1 MSQAEDMLQKDSAGR
16 GAVAG
21 GRDFTAWFG
30 VGGLVLAV
38 AVSAALLV
46 NSEDAGLRTVSLA
59 VALVLLAFLVAA
71 DTLRTRTTARGAAEA
86 ERALATA
93 LSVSADGMAVSD
105 KAGRLLTVNAAFR
118 ALFPVSGAPAIDR
131 LLVPEP
137 DSAEPLYRLFRAM
150 REGEVAEAEVTL
162 ARDGGTA
169 RVDLAVGPL
178 PGGTGRALWRITLRP
193 DTAAPQAEAAP
204 GDLDHLPVGAF
215 TADLQG
221 QVMALNARLA
231 DWTGRAAAACT
242 DGLRLTDLFPTLAE
256 ETPETWDTVVVRDT
270 VLPGGEDAGGSMAGR
285 PVRLLLHL
293 ERESGEV
300 PGRILALV
308 LPGEVL
314 GGTGTGAEESGDGH
328 LVRFLNQTPI
338 GIVVAEPDG
347 AVIEWNRGFV
357 RLTGEGET
365 RRLTDALAPED
376 VAEVAL
382 RLRDAWEG
390 KRFDAPAEVR
400 FPRTGR
406 VAQLYASRI
415 EEADVT
421 GVIVYLID
429 TTEQKSLELQFAQ
442 SQKMQAVGQ
451 LAGGIAHDFNNLLT
465 AIIGFCDLLLVRH
478 EPGDPSFGDV
488 MQIKQNAN
496 RAANLVRQLLAF
508 SRQQT
513 LRPKVLQLTDTLAD
527 LSNLLSRLIG
537 GTIHLKMI
545 HGRDLGLVKVDQG
558 QFEQVVINL
567 AVNARDAMPE
577 GGTLTIA
584 TRNVSADEVR
594 VLGHPLMPP
603 ADYVCISVTDTGTG
617 IPKENLG
624 KIFEPFFTTKEV
636 GKGTGLGLSTVYG
649 IIKQTG
655 GFVFPVSEVG
665 KGTTFDIYL
674 PRHEEEQKAAPAAE
688 EAPPARQDLT
698 GRGTILLVED
708 ETAVRS
714 FAVRALTTRGYH
726 VLEADGGEA
735 ALEIVQEHPGRI
747 DLLISDVV
755 MPTMDGPTLVA
766 AARKSRPDMR
776 IIFISGYAE
785 DAFRK
790 SLKKDE
796 NFTFLPKPFSLKQL
810 AATVKDVLNA

>member
-1 MSQAEDMLQKDSAGR
+1 MTQAEDILERQADPPA
-16 GAVAG
+16 
-21 GRDFTAWFG
+21 GRDFAVWFG
-30 VGGLVLAV
+30 VGGLVLAI
-38 AVSAALLV
+38 AVSAALLA
-46 NSEDAGLRTVSLA
+46 NAEDAGLRTVSLA
-59 VALVLLAFLVAA
+59 VAFILLAFLVTA
-71 DTLRTRTTARGAAEA
+71 DTFRNRGRARAAAEA

-93 LSVSADGMAVSD
+93 LAVSADGMAVTD

-118 ALFPVSGAPAIDR
+118 DLFPVSGAPAIDR

-137 DSAEPLYRLFRAM
+137 ESAEPLYRLFRAM
-150 REGEVAEAEVTL
+150 RQGEVAEAEVAL
-162 ARDGGTA
+162 SRDGVSA
-169 RVDLAVGPL
+169 RMGVAVGPL
-178 PGGTGRALWRITLRP
+178 PGGAGRALWRLAPRQTPAARTGGAGRDADLDALDLLPAGVFVANAQGQITAMNAMLAEWTGQ
-193 DTAAPQAEAAP
+193 DATAPQDEMR
-204 GDLDHLPVGAF
+204 LTSLFPV
-215 TADLQG
+215 
-221 QVMALNARLA
+221 LA
-231 DWTGRAAAACT
+231 D
-242 DGLRLTDLFPTLAE
+242 
-256 ETPETWDTVVVRDT
+256 ETPETWGAIEVREAI
-270 VLPGGEDAGGSMAGR
+270 LPGGGSRAGA
-285 PVRLLLHL
+285 PARLLLRL
-293 ERESGEV
+293 ERDGDGV
-300 PGRILALV
+300 PARILGLALPV
-308 LPGEVL
+308 STLDA
-314 GGTGTGAEESGDGH
+314 GAPAEDTAGDGH

-338 GIVVAEPDG
+338 GIVVADPG
-347 AVIEWNRGFV
+347 GGVIEWNRGFV

-365 RRLTDALAPED
+365 RTLTDALAPED
-376 VAEVAL
+376 AAEVAQ
-382 RLRDAWEG
+382 RLKDAWEG

-415 EEADVT
+415 DEADVT

-537 GTIHLKMI
+537 GTIQLKMM

-594 VLGHPLMPP
+594 ALGHPLMPP

-617 IPKENLG
+617 IAKENLG

-674 PRHEEEQKAAPAAE
+674 PRHEEAPRPAPVAE

-735 ALEIVQEHPGRI
+735 ALDIVREHPGRI

-766 AARKSRPDMR
+766 AARKARPDMR